1 MRIRLSPAWYHHREI
16 FDICESSTSLYERFL
31 ALSLEYDLVPREL
44 LTIPS
49 QSSTSSSGDD
59 EESTRQSADSDS
71 RDGATYGRGIR
82 LINGNNPSHKEQE
95 AAKEEEEQNQIQ
107 RRILEKR
114 VLGPGYTQSGGGGSG
129 RDVNGSAAGMNEEDE
144 DDDSSEESS
153 DDDDEERIAMPTASM
168 AGMSLSNTAG
178 GADEGAEP
186 KTASTALSS

>member
-1 MRIRLSPAWYHHREI
+1 MRRLAAWYHHREI

-49 QSSTSSSGDD
+49 QSATLSGDND
-59 EESTRQSADSDS
+59 ESTQESADSES
-71 RDGATYGRGIR
+71 RDATYGRGIR
-82 LINGNNPSHKEQE
+82 LNGNNNQKEQE

-114 VLGPGYTQSGGGGSG
+114 VLGPGYTQSGGGGGSG
-129 RDVNGSAAGMNEEDE
+129 KDANGSTAGGGLNDEDE

-153 DDDDEERIAMPTASM
+153 DDDEQIAMPTASL
-168 AGMSLSNTAG
+168 AGMSLYTQKVG
-178 GADEGAEP
+178 GNEIGEGKVA
-186 KTASTALSS
+186 ASS